1 MSQDVVHPSAANL
14 LRKPGP
20 APLDPIL
27 DRVLVS
33 GWSGQLAKL
42 FHQLEHELDLPGNTI
57 QRRHTPSIRR
67 SSRNSNRSRLTGRR
81 AFAGAPAAVGP
92 KQPSDHAR
100 RPVGPN
106 LVGSRNQL
114 SARTHLFADKKAY

>member
-67 SSRNSNRSRLTGRR
+67 SSRNSNRSRLTGAAPSLAHPLLLAQNCLRTTPDMPWVVTSWE
-81 AFAGAPAAVGP
+81 AGII
-92 KQPSDHAR
+92 
-100 RPVGPN
+100 
-106 LVGSRNQL
+106 
-114 SARTHLFADKKAY
+114 